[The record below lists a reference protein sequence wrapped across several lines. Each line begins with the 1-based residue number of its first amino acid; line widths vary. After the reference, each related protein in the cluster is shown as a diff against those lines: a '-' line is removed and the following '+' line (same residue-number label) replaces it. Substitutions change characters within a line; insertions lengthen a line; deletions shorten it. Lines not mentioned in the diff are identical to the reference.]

1 MTAAAVATLC
11 VILAFSLFATAQ
23 TDNSIPNSRGSNAAR
38 CSNRT
43 ILGDYGTEARGLL
56 LPAPGV
62 SVEFRGLS
70 MTHFDGKGGLAWVE
84 HTVVG
89 GNPVN
94 PGWLEAS
101 GVYSINPDC
110 TGLAIINT
118 PNSPVPLTFYLV
130 VVKRGGEI
138 RAVLDSHAISTVFVR
153 VN

>member
-1 MTAAAVATLC
+1 MSSVAVVTLS
-11 VILAFSLFATAQ
+11 VILAFSLFARAQSDNATA
-23 TDNSIPNSRGSNAAR
+23 NSRASNGR

-43 ILGDYGTEARGLL
+43 ILGDYGTDARGLL
-56 LPAPGV
+56 LPTPGV
-62 SVEFRGLS
+62 SIEFRGLS
-70 MTHFDGKGGLAWVE
+70 MTHFDGKGSLAWAE

-101 GVYSINPDC
+101 GLYTVNPDC
-110 TGLAIINT
+110 TGLATVNT
-118 PNSPVPLTFYLV
+118 PNSPVPLTFYFV
-130 VVKRGGEI
+130 VVKRGREI